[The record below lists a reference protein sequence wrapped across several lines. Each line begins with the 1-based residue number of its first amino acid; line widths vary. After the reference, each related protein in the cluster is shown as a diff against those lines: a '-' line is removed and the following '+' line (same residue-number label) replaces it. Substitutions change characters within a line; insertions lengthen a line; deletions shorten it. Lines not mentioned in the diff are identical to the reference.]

1 MIFEKPLDAVE
12 LRHLLHQNPE
22 LMFEEF
28 KTTSILFDNL
38 SLISG
43 LKILKPLETGL
54 VVEYTI
60 NDGNYILFRADIDA
74 LPIQEQTNCSFSSEN
89 KFMHACGHDV
99 HSSILYGFI
108 KEVVDMKINQNMIF
122 VFQPAEEGGGGAEK
136 VIGTG
141 VLENYNIKNAF
152 ALHVTDEYDF
162 GTIAST
168 AGELFASS
176 VEVDIIVYGKSS
188 HVAFPEKGIDSLK
201 VLRLILDEVDKIIA
215 NEPKPVLF
223 GCGKIT
229 GGAVRNILADSAKA
243 ECTLRTL
250 SIERSKNII
259 KKFDLVKFIIEEKTK
274 AKIDINLNAFY
285 TEVVNDESLFNSA
298 KSFLGKDYNFID
310 CGLKMTAEDFGF
322 FTKKYPSFMF
332 WLGTL
337 QGERFGLHT
346 PCFLPDDKIINKGID
361 IYLSILKLYLTNNSL

>member
-259 KKFDLVKFIIEEKTK
+259 KKFDLVKSIIEEKTK